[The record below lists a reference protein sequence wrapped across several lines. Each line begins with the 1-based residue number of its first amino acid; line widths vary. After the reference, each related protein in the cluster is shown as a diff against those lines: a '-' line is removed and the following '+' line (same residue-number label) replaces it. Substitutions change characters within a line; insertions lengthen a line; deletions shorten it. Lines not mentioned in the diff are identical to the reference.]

1 MNICCLHSS
10 IWYLRKSSYQSH
22 FYKALSEDFPD
33 SGERVM
39 VYVGGVR
46 YWEHIDEMRRIQAVL
61 DDSDYIRDSSVDQ
74 VLHDFNSDLGRISS
88 NLATFTTE
96 F

>member
-1 MNICCLHSS
+1 
-10 IWYLRKSSYQSH
+10 
-22 FYKALSEDFPD
+22 
-33 SGERVM
+33 M

-88 NLATFTTE
+88 NWATFTTE

>member
-1 MNICCLHSS
+1 
-10 IWYLRKSSYQSH
+10 
-22 FYKALSEDFPD
+22 
-33 SGERVM
+33 M

-74 VLHDFNSDLGRISS
+74 VLHDLNSYLGRISS
-88 NLATFTTE
+88 NWATFTTE